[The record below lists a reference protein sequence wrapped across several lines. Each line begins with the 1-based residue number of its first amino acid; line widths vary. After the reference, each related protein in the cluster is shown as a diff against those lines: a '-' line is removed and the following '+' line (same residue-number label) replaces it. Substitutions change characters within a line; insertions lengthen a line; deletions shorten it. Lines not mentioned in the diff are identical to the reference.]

1 MHQVPD
7 QTKKAISKGAVIS
20 FLLLLSIDIG
30 AIAAKNEVLHYI
42 VKPLLMPFL
51 IFLFLNAQRSRP
63 KKPEI
68 LILAGLVFSW
78 AGDVFLL
85 FDQNGPAF
93 FIAGLTSFLLTH
105 ILYIGYFLNILS
117 RGKTGKSAMTWV
129 ELMVAAFG
137 ILLLVILWKGLGVMK
152 VPVIIYATCICM
164 MCIFSLRSR
173 LILPGYIWKWFA
185 SGAVL
190 FVISDSILAINKFLV
205 QNPIF
210 PPAIM
215 FTYGIAQLFIVAGA
229 IRLFQAKSDA
239 VLKPAE

>member
-93 FIAGLTSFLLTH
+93 FIAGLTSFLITH

-117 RGKTGKSAMTWV
+117 RGKTGKSAITWV

-152 VPVIIYATCICM
+152 VPVIIYATCICL
-164 MCIFSLRSR
+164 MCIFSLRHYVYLWYCSVVYCSR
-173 LILPGYIWKWFA
+173 GHQAF
-185 SGAVL
+185 
-190 FVISDSILAINKFLV
+190 SIKIRCNAKTCGIIACFSS
-205 QNPIF
+205 
-210 PPAIM
+210 
-215 FTYGIAQLFIVAGA
+215 FTMT
-229 IRLFQAKSDA
+229 
-239 VLKPAE
+239 